1 MRVLVVTFPWKTHLF
16 HLVPLAWSLRTAG
29 HEVRV
34 ATEPDLLD
42 AVTGAGLTAVGVGSG
57 ETMAERQRRAWREQT
72 MPTVDEAPPLG
83 EPAELFDLRPDRER
97 LGWEEL
103 TRLYDTL
110 VVPRGWLAN
119 DTMMDDLVG
128 FCRQWRPDLV
138 LWNSVTYAG
147 SVAAAASGAVHGR
160 VLYLIDVF
168 SRMREDYL
176 HALALR
182 PPAERVDPLRD
193 WLSGWAGKYGCE
205 FSEDLVNGQFTID
218 QLPPPFRLDH
228 GLTTLDMQYVP
239 YNGPAVVPPWVMERP
254 RVPRV
259 LMTFGLS
266 ANGWPEL
273 RVVSVERIQEIL
285 DSVGDLTIELVL
297 TLPAELQRQ
306 LRRVPGNTRLV
317 EFVPLAA
324 ILPSCAAVVHH
335 GGIGSFSCSLRYGV
349 PQLLISQALD
359 APLKFQLLD
368 QTGAGLSIKPAEVD
382 GPGVRAA
389 LVRLLEDDSFRAGA
403 GQLRQ
408 NMLAMPS
415 ANDLAG
421 TLEDLVARAR

>member
-1 MRVLVVTFPWKTHLF
+1 VLIVTFPWKTHLF

-57 ETMAERQRRAWREQT
+57 ETMAERQRRAWREKTQP
-72 MPTVDEAPPLG
+72 MPEEAPPLG
-83 EPAELFDLRPDRER
+83 EPAPLFDLRPDRER
-97 LGWEEL
+97 LDWKEL

-110 VVPRGWLAN
+110 VVPRAWLAN
-119 DTMMDDLVG
+119 DTMMDDLVE
-128 FCRQWRPDLV
+128 FSRQWRPDLV

-147 SVAAAASGAVHGR
+147 GVAAAASGAVHGR

-168 SRMREDYL
+168 TRMRQDYL
-176 HALALR
+176 HASSLL
-182 PPAERVDPLRD
+182 PPAARVDPLAD
-193 WLSGWAGKYGCE
+193 WLGGWAGKYDCD

-218 QLPPPFRLDH
+218 QLPEPFRLDH

-239 YNGPAVVPPWVMERP
+239 YNGPAIVPRWVMERP
-254 RVPRV
+254 RRPRV

-266 ANGWPEL
+266 SRDWPEL
-273 RVVSVERIQEIL
+273 GVVSATGIQEIL
-285 DSVGDLTIELVL
+285 DAVSDLKIELVL
-297 TLPAELQRQ
+297 TLPAALQHK
-306 LRRVPGNTRLV
+306 LRRVPDNTRLV

-335 GGIGSFSCSLRYGV
+335 GGIGSFGSSLRYGV

-368 QTGAGLSIKPAEVD
+368 RTEAGTWIKPAELT
-382 GPGVRAA
+382 GPGVRAG
-389 LVRLLEDDSFRAGA
+389 LVRLLEDRSFQAGA
-403 GQLRQ
+403 DRLRQ
-408 NMLAMPS
+408 QVLAMPT
-415 ANDLAG
+415 ANDLARN
-421 TLEDLVARAR
+421 LEELVAAHRA